1 MVESWGLGFWGG
13 LQGFGA
19 MRSWSFGVW
28 GTKEGGLLVFGASK
42 RVNSVLFKVLAWTF
56 RVCGTK
62 GGGLL
67 VFSAPKRVNSALFKV
82 LAQNDDKIPK
92 EFFKGF
98 TFDP

>member
-1 MVESWGLGFWGG
+1 
-13 LQGFGA
+13 

-28 GTKEGGLLVFGASK
+28 GAKKGGLLVFGASK
-42 RVNSVLFKVLAWTF
+42 RVNSALFKVLAWTF

-82 LAQNDDKIPK
+82 LARNDDKIPK
-92 EFFKGF
+92 EFPKSLPS
-98 TFDP
+98 TPRL